1 MTSLFAWSRFISIR
15 GQSKCSSRSVE
26 LAAAICF
33 AAASLW
39 ASPAAGAL
47 QGSQFGGTDN
57 NIGSLARY
65 GNTLY
70 VAGFFSQA
78 GPITG
83 NCVAMNAGT
92 GELHSGFPRFTGSVN
107 AIVPDGRGGWVVGG
121 AFTAING
128 VAHGG
133 LAHLD
138 RSYQVLAWDPAP
150 DGPVNAIAISGDS
163 LFVGGDFQRVYGIS
177 RPYLATFNSVGGELL
192 APPPVPDGLVQ
203 ALLVDRGMLFLG
215 GGFSHVAGQTRNEI
229 GCIDLSAGDLA
240 PWDAGFGAP
249 GYFTAVNTLAVL
261 GDTILAGGL
270 MTTPDQSQRCLAA
283 IGRSSGRLL
292 DWNPRITVPRIDRTP
307 GENIYAI
314 ATSDTSVF
322 VGGHFTWVNGVQRGG
337 LAEISFTTGQVT
349 DWSPDPGPWFGEVP
363 EGDVAAL
370 LIADGRLYAS
380 GWFESLGS
388 VDHRFMAVFDLQSR
402 TVLPWELGANF
413 GVTALA
419 KSDSVMLAGGEFQ
432 GAGPDWRER
441 RHGLAAFDLSTGRL
455 KPWNPR
461 LSGLGVNSI
470 VAARGKIFVGGYFDS
485 LGGQSRYCLGA
496 VDTLLGDADDWD
508 PACDGPV
515 LTLQVQTDT
524 LYVGGAFTSL
534 AGQPR
539 SFVGAFDLRNR
550 ALADWAPTPN
560 DAVWTIQPAGQR
572 VFLGGEFRSVN
583 GVARIGAVAVDAA
596 TGVVDPFDCQMPFA
610 GIQTMFAAGETLYVG
625 GGFTQIGGKSR
636 MDLAALDAR
645 TGRVLDWRADANGY
659 LTSMVKTDTV
669 LYVGGTFAAIN
680 GIPHRSFA
688 AISTHTG
695 QPLPLDPNLNGTVWG
710 MFSDGDNLYLGGGST
725 RAFGDV
731 QAGLLGIPLG
741 PAPVRPPQPPPALS
755 LSHIWPNPASE
766 RVSLEFSVPSTA
778 HVSMEIYDIQGR
790 LTKPLLVDQK
800 ADAGRHRVSFSIAGL
815 SKGIYLCRIS
825 VGNVK
830 TTRKFVVV
838 R

>member
-1 MTSLFAWSRFISIR
+1 M
-15 GQSKCSSRSVE
+15 G

-39 ASPAAGAL
+39 AFPARGDSV
-47 QGSQFGGTDN
+47 GTRFGGTDN

-92 GELHSGFPRFTGSVN
+92 GVLHPGFPRFTGSVN

-133 LAHLD
+133 LAHLN
-138 RSYQVLAWDPAP
+138 RSYQVMAWDPTP
-150 DGPVNAIAISGDS
+150 DGPVNAIAIVGDT
-163 LFVGGDFQRVYGIS
+163 LFVGGDFQHMYGIS
-177 RPYLATFNSVGGELL
+177 RPYLATFSHTGGELL
-192 APPPVPDGLVQ
+192 APPPAPDGLVR
-203 ALLVDRGMLFLG
+203 ALLVDRGALFLG
-215 GGFSHVAGQTRNEI
+215 GAFSHVAGQTRNEI
-229 GCIDLSAGDLA
+229 ASIDLSAGDLA
-240 PWDAGFGAP
+240 PWDVGFGGPGDFTGP
-249 GYFTAVNTLAVL
+249 GYFTGVSALAVL

-270 MTTPDQSQRCLAA
+270 MTNPDLSGRCLAA
-283 IGRSSGRLL
+283 IGRTSGRLL
-292 DWNPRITVPRIDRTP
+292 DWNPQVTVPRIDRTLSARV
-307 GENIYAI
+307 YSI
-314 ATSDTSVF
+314 ATTDSSVF
-322 VGGHFTWVNGVQRGG
+322 VGGHFKWVNGVQRGG
-337 LAEISFTTGQVT
+337 LAEINFSTGQVT

-402 TVLPWELGANF
+402 AVLPWELGANF

-441 RHGLAAFDLSTGRL
+441 LHGLAAFDLSTGRR

-470 VAARGKIFVGGYFDS
+470 VAAHGKIFVGGYFDS
-485 LGGQSRYCLGA
+485 LGGLPRYCLGA
-496 VDTLLGDADDWD
+496 VDTLLGDADEWD

-515 LTLQVQTDT
+515 LTLQAQTDT

-539 SFVGAFDLRNR
+539 SFVGAFDMRNKV
-550 ALADWAPTPN
+550 LADWAPTPN
-560 DAVWTIQPAGQR
+560 DAVWAIQPAGPR
-572 VFLGGEFRSVN
+572 VFLGGDMLSVSGVPRRLGVVAVSTATGAPDTFDCHFN
-583 GVARIGAVAVDAA
+583 GV
-596 TGVVDPFDCQMPFA
+596 GV
-610 GIQTMFAAGETLYVG
+610 TTLTAAGDTLYVG
-625 GGFTQIGGKSR
+625 GAFSQIGGKPR
-636 MDLAALDAR
+636 LDLAVLDAH
-645 TGRVLDWRADANGY
+645 TGQALDWRADANGY
-659 LTSMVKTDTV
+659 LTSMVKIDTI

-688 AISTHTG
+688 AISTRTG
-695 QPLPLDPNLNGTVWG
+695 QPLPLNPNLNGTVWG
-710 MFSDGDNLYLGGGST
+710 MFSDGENLYLGGGST
-725 RAFGDV
+725 LAFGDV

-741 PAPVRPPQPPPALS
+741 PAPVTPPQPRPTLS
-755 LSHIWPNPASE
+755 LSPIWPNPASD
-766 RVSLEFSVPSTA
+766 RVSLEFSVPFPE
-778 HVSMEIYDIQGR
+778 HVSMEIYDVQGR
-790 LTKPLLVDQK
+790 LAKPLLVDQK

>member
-15 GQSKCSSRSVE
+15 GQSKCSSRSVG

-70 VAGFFSQA
+70 VSGFFSQA

-83 NCVAMNAGT
+83 NCVAVNPST
-92 GELHSGFPRFTGSVN
+92 GALLAGFPRFTGSVS
-107 AIVPDGRGGWVVGG
+107 AIIPDGKRGWFVGG

-138 RSYQVLAWDPAP
+138 QSYQVLPWNPAP
-150 DGPVNAIAISGDS
+150 DGPVNAIAITGDS

-177 RPYLATFNSVGGELL
+177 RPYLATLSSVGGELL
-192 APPPVPDGLVQ
+192 APPPAPDRRVN
-203 ALLVDRGMLFLG
+203 ALLADRGMLFIG
-215 GGFSHVAGQTRNEI
+215 GGFSHLAGQARNGIAGIEVSR
-229 GCIDLSAGDLA
+229 GVLSAWGAALGDSTH
-240 PWDAGFGAP
+240 
-249 GYFTAVNTLAVL
+249 FTEINALAVM
-261 GDTILAGGL
+261 GDTILAGGV
-270 MTTPDQSQRCLAA
+270 MTNPDLTERCLAA
-283 IGRSSGRLL
+283 IGRSSGGLV
-292 DWNPRITVPRIDRTP
+292 DWNPQFAIARIDRTP
-307 GENIYAI
+307 GLRVFAL
-314 ATSDTSVF
+314 ATTDTSVI
-322 VGGHFTWVNGVQRGG
+322 VGGHFVSVNGIRRGG
-337 LAEISFTTGQVT
+337 LAELGFPSGLVTG
-349 DWSPDPGPWFGEVP
+349 WNPDPGPWLGEVP
-363 EGDVAAL
+363 EGDIAAL

-402 TVLPWELGANF
+402 AVLPWELGANF

-419 KSDSVMLAGGEFQ
+419 KSDSVLLAGGEFQ

-441 RHGLAAFDLSTGRL
+441 RPGLAAFDLSTGRL

-659 LTSMVKTDTV
+659 LTSMVKLDTV

-680 GIPHRSFA
+680 GFPHRSFA

-695 QPLPLDPNLNGTVWG
+695 QPLPLDPDLNGTVWG
-710 MFSDGDNLYLGGGST
+710 MLSDGDMLYLGGGST

-741 PAPVRPPQPPPALS
+741 PAPAKPPPPPPSLS
-755 LSHIWPNPASE
+755 LSPMWPNPASE
-766 RVSLEFSVPSTA
+766 QVSLEFAVPSTQRI
-778 HVSMEIYDIQGR
+778 SIEIYDVQGR
-790 LTKPLLVDQK
+790 LVKPLLVDQK

-825 VGNVK
+825 VGSMK